1 MAEPAAATL
10 ATVALPDGSVAHSY
24 DFLCL
29 ALNSTT
35 RIQLVAVAYIESR
48 LLVGVPQSVWHRRIA
63 SKRVLPALTKPSLVE
78 VGCMEEQ
85 DRSVEIADQTVKL
98 WMGFLNA
105 ELADLIVKVDDET
118 QFTHSTRFRRLLP
131 LRTWLGCRR
140 CRALCFPI
148 GDGRRG
154 ATINSS
160 ARRIWISSVGISDGS
175 IGAFGRV
182 VGFEVGQCN
191 WCHAGASATTS
202 SASAIC
208 PQTKTSGEGGPTCEF
223 SGIGSERGSSSVGSR
238 CGSEESGRDATAH
251 DGTSDKRETFK
262 GASGF
267 ESESQCCFLENRSGQ
282 CVVGDGQRD
291 RTRRFKPR
299 RIWRGNTW
307 WDFAFCQRGC
317 CTASPN
323 RSSSKVECALDGIS
337 ASGVN
342 EAGSIGSGKKTAAA
356 RRALRLA
363 LAENPE
369 EIVSLIERLMMEDLS
384 SQTVTPGQ
392 PLPTLCAKAWV
403 EHRSRIGHSKSS
415 SYTAWTVAAA
425 LDSLRAGNI
434 QGCRARLNL
443 MLLMLDQTAC
453 DRGSW
458 TLSSELSLE
467 QPPPMSVLQTHA
479 PPSVQD
485 GEMPFSRL
493 LDPRWAEVAMAHVRD
508 TEEYLVRRNKLG
520 RKDGHPEAEPT
531 PKPKPK
537 PKGKA
542 AASSSAAVAEA
553 WTQIFRQVLFLSC
566 QPCFEMWSLKTRLVS
581 RPVLELAA
589 RFSSWQL
596 DSLTKKPGWQLSFC

>member
-1 MAEPAAATL
+1 MAALDSCREIDMMAEPGAATL

-24 DFLCL
+24 EFLCL

-48 LLVGVPQSVWHRRIA
+48 LLVGVPHSVWHRRTA
-63 SKRVLPALTKPSLVE
+63 LKRVLPALTKPSLVE
-78 VGCMEEQ
+78 VGCVEEQ

-105 ELADLIVKVDDET
+105 ELADLILKVDDET
-118 QFTHSTRFRRLLP
+118 QFTHSFLEPDFEDYYPSGHGLVAAAAEHFAFQSATGGEDPQSTAPLVESGSHQLESRMGRLELLVGSLASKLDSAIGVMQEPQQQQAPPRPSALRRKPPEKEAPHVSFPALDQSVVAAALAAGVDPKSLEEMQQLMTEPQIKGKRSKEP
-131 LRTWLGCRR
+131 L
-140 CRALCFPI
+140 
-148 GDGRRG
+148 
-154 ATINSS
+154 
-160 ARRIWISSVGISDGS
+160 GS
-175 IGAFGRV
+175 KAK
-182 VGFEVGQCN
+182 
-191 WCHAGASATTS
+191 ASAASSRTS
-202 SASAIC
+202 RVSVLSETDSETEKDASNPAE
-208 PQTKTSGEGGPTCEF
+208 SGE
-223 SGIGSERGSSSVGSR
+223 
-238 CGSEESGRDATAH
+238 ATLG
-251 DGTSDKRETFK
+251 GTSPSANEAVAQLAQIVQVLT
-262 GASGF
+262 A
-267 ESESQCCFLENRSGQ
+267 
-282 CVVGDGQRD
+282 D
-291 RTRRFKPR
+291 RMKKQK
-299 RIWRGNTW
+299 
-307 WDFAFCQRGC
+307 A
-317 CTASPN
+317 
-323 RSSSKVECALDGIS
+323 SKVECALDGIS

-403 EHRSRIGHSKSS
+403 EHRSRIGHWKSS
-415 SYTAWTVAAA
+415 AYTAWTVAAA

-493 LDPRWAEVAMAHVRD
+493 LDPRWAEVAMSHVRD

-520 RKDGHPEAEPT
+520 RKDGHPEAEPI

-542 AASSSAAVAEA
+542 AASSSAAVTEA
-553 WTQIFRQVLFLSC
+553 
-566 QPCFEMWSLKTRLVS
+566 
-581 RPVLELAA
+581 
-589 RFSSWQL
+589 
-596 DSLTKKPGWQLSFC
+596 